1 MIDASPHN
9 RAHRRAAVAVLC
21 AAVLLGGVL
30 AGQGSAEAAPTPARV
45 EVPATVTLTGAGW
58 GHGVGLSQ
66 YGALGMAKEGST
78 AEQIVR
84 HFYTGTT
91 VGAVRDDME
100 LRVNLLHGPAAVTMR
115 AEALAGG
122 GSRMQVKLTGSPA
135 VQVAPGDR
143 LRLIRKPET
152 VKVVLRPAAGGRS
165 VLGAGKAVAVR
176 WSGTRKPGRTGSVPS
191 QLDVA
196 TTFKGLD
203 TSGHRY
209 RYGSVKVWPSKGAG
223 LEVVNFVQV
232 HEEYL
237 RGIAEVPSSWPA
249 AALQAQVLAARSYA
263 LAKYATGV
271 RSECRCHVDD
281 GGGPYYDQ
289 TFVGDA
295 KTSGPSGSAWTAA
308 VRATVASAST
318 GNAVLYRGS
327 PITAFYSS
335 SSGGR
340 TQASKDVWG
349 GDLPW
354 AQSVDDHWSLD
365 PAINPNA
372 SWQVS
377 ESQARLA
384 KLFGLPDVVA
394 VDISDRTAGNALRTA
409 SATSSAGA
417 TRTISGPQFAAG
429 LGLKSR
435 WVLGTTASYG
445 TGK

>member
-1 MIDASPHN
+1 V
-9 RAHRRAAVAVLC
+9 AAVCTGALALATLVGPS
-21 AAVLLGGVL
+21 AA
-30 AGQGSAEAAPTPARV
+30 AQSAPAAKRK
-45 EVPATVTLTGAGW
+45 VPVSVTLKGAGW

-66 YGALGMAKEGST
+66 YGALGMAKEGAT

-84 HFYTGTT
+84 HYYTGTT
-91 VGAVRDDME
+91 VGAVKDDVE

-115 AEALAGG
+115 GEALATGG
-122 GSRMQVKLTGSPA
+122 GRMQVKLKGEPA

-143 LRLIRKPET
+143 LRLIRKATT
-152 VKVVLRPAAGGRS
+152 VKVVLRPAAGGKS
-165 VLGAGKAVAVR
+165 VLGRAAAVALR
-176 WSGTRKPGRTGSVPS
+176 WAGTRKPGRTGSVAS

-196 TTFKGLD
+196 TTFTGLD
-203 TSGHRY
+203 GSGHRY
-209 RYGSVKVWPSKGAG
+209 RYGMVKVWPSRGAG

-263 LAKYATGV
+263 LAKYAAGV
-271 RSECRCHVDD
+271 RRDCRCHVDD

-295 KTSGPSGSAWTAA
+295 KATGPSGKAWTAA
-308 VRATVASAST
+308 VSATVASATT
-318 GNAVLYRGS
+318 GKAVLYQGK

-335 SSGGR
+335 STGGR
-340 TQASKDVWG
+340 TQSSKDVWG

-354 AQSVDDHWSLD
+354 AQSVDDRWSLD

-372 SWQVS
+372 SWKVD
-377 ESQARLA
+377 ETQARMA
-384 KLFGLPDVVA
+384 ALFGLPDVVEL
-394 VDISDRTAGNALRTA
+394 DLSDLTAGDALRTVT
-409 SATSSAGA
+409 ATSSTGA
-417 TRTISGPQFAAG
+417 TKTISGPTFAGG

-435 WVLGTTASYG
+435 WVSAAKLSYA
-445 TGK
+445 TGS